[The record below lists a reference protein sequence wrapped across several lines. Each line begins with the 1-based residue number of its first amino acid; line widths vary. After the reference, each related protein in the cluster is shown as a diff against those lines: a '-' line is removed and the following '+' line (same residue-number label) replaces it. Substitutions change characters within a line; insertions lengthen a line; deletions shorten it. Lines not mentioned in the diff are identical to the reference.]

1 MQLVPKYLLNNSV
14 SLIANLAGE
23 VTEYRPVYTRNINV
37 VRGIDSTIQ
46 FNVLNADQK
55 PVSILNTYTPK
66 FKLFDE
72 NNRLIVERDGTII
85 ETATTKKGHFTVT
98 ISENDLLNVLS
109 QYLSYTIFLQ
119 NDSTNEKIIL
129 HSGTNFNNRGTI
141 QVQAEE
147 FPGPLDSVS
156 VSTFTED
163 NPSSGI
169 FISSTV
175 DAQPAI
181 NGNSALHTAA
191 YYLESAVGDIIIQG
205 TLDTNAGTSNWSDI
219 DTFTATSTDTLV
231 YRNFNG
237 VFSHLRFKHTLT
249 SGSVTKILVRN

>member
-98 ISENDLLNVLS
+98 ISENDCLL
-109 QYLSYTIFLQ
+109 YT
-119 NDSTNEKIIL
+119 S
-129 HSGTNFNNRGTI
+129 
-141 QVQAEE
+141 
-147 FPGPLDSVS
+147 
-156 VSTFTED
+156 
-163 NPSSGI
+163 PSPR
-169 FISSTV
+169 
-175 DAQPAI
+175 D
-181 NGNSALHTAA
+181 
-191 YYLESAVGDIIIQG
+191 
-205 TLDTNAGTSNWSDI
+205 
-219 DTFTATSTDTLV
+219 
-231 YRNFNG
+231 
-237 VFSHLRFKHTLT
+237 
-249 SGSVTKILVRN
+249 